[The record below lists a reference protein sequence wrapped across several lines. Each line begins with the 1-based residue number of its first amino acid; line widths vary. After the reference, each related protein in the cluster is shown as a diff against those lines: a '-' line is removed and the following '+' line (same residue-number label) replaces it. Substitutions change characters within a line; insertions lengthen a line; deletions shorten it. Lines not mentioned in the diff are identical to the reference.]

1 MEAYPKV
8 GFPVIALLARRYGIE
23 VALSGPNRY
32 GGMRASVFIPEALLT
47 SVPTE
52 PATAHPSAVQ
62 ASRRARG
69 DGERSADPAPP
80 RAGSPAEAFAR
91 RAYEYGAGSRQ
102 RLRRLAAEQQ
112 KQSGVGCT
120 DTGSEALGLMT
131 VQANDSSNRL
141 GWMLNDLANMPEAR
155 FVVLLAADGMSM
167 AYSESVDRD
176 TADSVAASASGFHSI
191 GVALAPFCGGKDNG
205 LRQVVGEFDDG
216 YLFVKTAGANTLLA
230 VATTAFADAG
240 VVTHRMNELAGR
252 SVRNWPA
259 RRGTTAAKEA
269 LGHERPAARSGH
281 DPGVR
286 QNQRALV
293 SVPRR
298 PGTDVP
304 GARRGPT
311 AAGPRH

>member
-1 MEAYPKV
+1 
-8 GFPVIALLARRYGIE
+8 
-23 VALSGPNRY
+23 
-32 GGMRASVFIPEALLT
+32 
-47 SVPTE
+47 
-52 PATAHPSAVQ
+52 
-62 ASRRARG
+62 
-69 DGERSADPAPP
+69 
-80 RAGSPAEAFAR
+80 
-91 RAYEYGAGSRQ
+91 
-102 RLRRLAAEQQ
+102 
-112 KQSGVGCT
+112 
-120 DTGSEALGLMT
+120 MT

-252 SVRNWPA
+252 LGEELASPA
-259 RRGTTAAKEA
+259 RHHGGE
-269 LGHERPAARSGH
+269 G
-281 DPGVR
+281 
-286 QNQRALV
+286 
-293 SVPRR
+293 
-298 PGTDVP
+298 
-304 GARRGPT
+304 GARP
-311 AAGPRH
+311 